1 VDLNTIDWALWRSF
15 LAIFREGSLAG
26 AARAL
31 GVAHPTVRRHLDD
44 LEASLG
50 TPLFVRSPSGLVAT
64 ELALSLQEAAQ
75 TMESAAALLVRTAS
89 ADSGLIAGTV
99 RISASEIMG
108 VEVLP
113 PILSGLK
120 VTNPGLAFELS
131 LSNDIEDVLRHDA
144 DIAVRM
150 SRPTGDGLVT
160 RKIGVIRLGLY
171 AHQSWISRHGEPVRL
186 QDLISSGGLIGYDK
200 DPAILRALETLGL
213 HATSTDFGF
222 RSDSDLAQL
231 AALRAGLGVGVCQ
244 RMIAARDPQLK
255 QVLPNF
261 THDLEAWLVTHP
273 NLRSQRRVRATLD
286 GLASGLF
293 VATQDTAGGDAQ

>member
-1 VDLNTIDWALWRSF
+1 MDLNTIDWALWRSF

-286 GLASGLF
+286 GLAGGLF
-293 VATQDTAGGDAQ
+293 EATQDTAGGDAQ